1 MKWNHHY
8 DAKISN
14 TINFI
19 NNLSPTM
26 IVQTTGADIN
36 VDSTKDY
43 IQKKGFKSFIVQVK
57 LKMQQYLI
65 SLIMASRI
73 FDAFPNIPTVKAQWY
88 QEDGFWKYR
97 LADDQMAIGWHEI
110 NGKFYFFNG
119 KGQMQTSRWIYTNDS
134 WNPQKG
140 GEYYYVHADGSRQS
154 AGWFWHEGALVLYSV

>member
-43 IQKKGFKSFIVQVK
+43 IQKKGIQIIHSSSKTQN
-57 LKMQQYLI
+57 
-65 SLIMASRI
+65 A
-73 FDAFPNIPTVKAQWY
+73 TV
-88 QEDGFWKYR
+88 
-97 LADDQMAIGWHEI
+97 I
-110 NGKFYFFNG
+110 
-119 KGQMQTSRWIYTNDS
+119 
-134 WNPQKG
+134 
-140 GEYYYVHADGSRQS
+140 
-154 AGWFWHEGALVLYSV
+154 